1 MYTKDFVGVMV
12 LVQVFFSFQWYLVL
26 GQGIVSIENLSLL
39 DTLFQ
44 VQGYVLQKNFRLT
57 TKSMNAN

>member
-1 MYTKDFVGVMV
+1 MYTEDFVGVMV

-44 VQGYVLQKNFRLT
+44 VHAVRAWVPIIY
-57 TKSMNAN
+57 